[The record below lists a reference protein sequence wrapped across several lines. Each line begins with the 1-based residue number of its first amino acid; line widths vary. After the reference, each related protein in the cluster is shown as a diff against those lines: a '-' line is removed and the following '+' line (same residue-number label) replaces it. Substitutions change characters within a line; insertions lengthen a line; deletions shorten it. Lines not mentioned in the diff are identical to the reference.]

1 MRHKSRGDGF
11 VLDETSYL
19 KDGWNVMDFVVVVV
33 SLHCPTFPAWERQR
47 SATSALRVIR
57 VLRPLRTLSMFT
69 GMRVLIGT
77 MIRSVPMIANVM
89 LFCVFFF
96 TIFGIFG
103 LQVFMGT
110 LRNRCFTVVTETSC
124 AADHAENEDA
134 VYCRDVV
141 PSFGNDLNV
150 TAAVLLADDDE
161 QTCTNHT

>member
-1 MRHKSRGDGF
+1 
-11 VLDETSYL
+11 
-19 KDGWNVMDFVVVVV
+19 
-33 SLHCPTFPAWERQR
+33 
-47 SATSALRVIR
+47 
-57 VLRPLRTLSMFT
+57 MFT

-124 AADHAENEDA
+124 AADHAETRTRCTVET
-134 VYCRDVV
+134 
-141 PSFGNDLNV
+141 SFHLSGMIS
-150 TAAVLLADDDE
+150 TSPPRCSWRTTTSRRARI
-161 QTCTNHT
+161 TP